1 MPRNNFCT
9 HCGAMLDPGARFCTS
24 CGRPVPPV
32 EGADATV
39 AIPRPA
45 PAETPVQPE
54 APAVAA
60 PTRPTTNSR
69 SSRHELSQRTI
80 VIACVC
86 VIAASAAAIAA
97 SLLLSAR
104 PASTTPEGAQTQ
116 TSEQP
121 AQEEETPS
129 ADDQADQ
136 STTSPTTT
144 AQEEDDSSAADAAF
158 HDTVKT
164 YYDALPGYSDHI
176 AGVAT
181 TFNADYLKDD
191 LATRQAH
198 YQEASALLSQIVSQR
213 SALASIEA
221 PADSEWEAQ
230 RQQVIECYD
239 YSAERL
245 QCMVDAWAIDVGYAT
260 PSDHQAEIL
269 APIQAGNDTDNR
281 NLAKKE
287 YEALYPQI
295 QL

>member
-1 MPRNNFCT
+1 M
-9 HCGAMLDPGARFCTS
+9 
-24 CGRPVPPV
+24 
-32 EGADATV
+32 AT
-39 AIPRPA
+39 PA
-45 PAETPVQPE
+45 
-54 APAVAA
+54 
-60 PTRPTTNSR
+60 RPTTNGR

-116 TSEQP
+116 PSEQP

-144 AQEEDDSSAADAAF
+144 AQEDDSSAADAAF